1 MNLSEWVKQKSL
13 QASSSYLQIS
23 HPVCININHFP
34 PQNTATFF
42 FFFLIKYYSGDW
54 RKHHLQ
60 YHFHVVTQV
69 IAVDTENYLNK
80 TILISVGWQL
90 TFSYELIKYIKVY
103 VIQIKYQSNMK
114 LQERGFKLFTMEKKY
129 PLFYFQFFYT
139 AICFRLHH
147 FICLYTRP
155 EYVLICDQMKSE
167 YMYFLHVYC
176 SVFFCVLLN

>member
-1 MNLSEWVKQKSL
+1 
-13 QASSSYLQIS
+13 
-23 HPVCININHFP
+23 
-34 PQNTATFF
+34 
-42 FFFLIKYYSGDW
+42 
-54 RKHHLQ
+54 
-60 YHFHVVTQV
+60 
-69 IAVDTENYLNK
+69 
-80 TILISVGWQL
+80 
-90 TFSYELIKYIKVY
+90 
-103 VIQIKYQSNMK
+103 MK

-155 EYVLICDQMKSE
+155 EYVLICDEMKSE